1 MTDSVQLKLRQRANI
16 MLKVCELAESYR
28 PEADKAMTPIA
39 QPRHGSAAGRK
50 LARRLM
56 ITAYRTARV

>member
-28 PEADKAMTPIA
+28 PEADKAMI
-39 QPRHGSAAGRK
+39 
-50 LARRLM
+50 ARR
-56 ITAYRTARV
+56 AERVYVLLTSGLISKAL